1 MIIIQ
6 KFILSFKSFKFYNI
20 IKIPIQEEMDKD
32 LTEKETLALLQA
44 KNEIIALKKQ
54 FNQIQGDVQ
63 PQEYFFKFQKE
74 IDLFEKKIT
83 KNIKTIETNS
93 KFISIK
99 KKNCPK

>member
-1 MIIIQ
+1 
-6 KFILSFKSFKFYNI
+6 
-20 IKIPIQEEMDKD
+20 MDKD

-99 KKNCPK
+99 KRTAQNNISISCYKCFNNNSKKQECSL